1 MSLQVFSYSVTDGP
15 MAHPA
20 DILAALNLVK
30 TRAASSDKYTINMS
44 LGDGGRYQANCD
56 SNVSNITWAI
66 RDLIA
71 LRVPVVASAG
81 NSGHRFGIGWP
92 ACVSGVIKSAGS
104 INNGVGDTLASG
116 SNIISENL
124 VTGRVLMAPSYSV
137 TTSVLGGG
145 FGAGSQTSLAA
156 PQVAGYYAMIK
167 SLFPGITVAD
177 IGAAMAYQPLY
188 PTRVPLAKELNFTHN
203 GVTIKLRRI
212 MVP

>member
-1 MSLQVFSYSVTDGP
+1 
-15 MAHPA
+15 
-20 DILAALNLVK
+20 
-30 TRAASSDKYTINMS
+30 
-44 LGDGGRYQANCD
+44 
-56 SNVSNITWAI
+56 
-66 RDLIA
+66 
-71 LRVPVVASAG
+71 
-81 NSGHRFGIGWP
+81 
-92 ACVSGVIKSAGS
+92 
-104 INNGVGDTLASG
+104 LASG